1 MSTRKLVLGLT
12 ACLLVGLS
20 GQKLLSQGTGRRS
33 GIGMGTSSGSGR
45 FNNMSHQ
52 ERMAHF
58 QKKFEEQ
65 QKWIEEQQTRAMQ
78 QNLGVN
84 EDEWK
89 IIEPRLRKV
98 QACRDEAFVGTD
110 SPFQSGLSSFS
121 GPGDFGGG
129 FQFQFGGMTTQGG
142 SFQSS
147 SLLDPD
153 HEITD
158 GEAILKELQMLV
170 KDPQTTSDEITRS
183 LNALRQARE
192 KGKRKWTHAQN
203 ELRQVLNL
211 RQQATLTMMGLLE

>member
-1 MSTRKLVLGLT
+1 
-12 ACLLVGLS
+12 
-20 GQKLLSQGTGRRS
+20 
-33 GIGMGTSSGSGR
+33 MGTSSGTER

-65 QKWIEEQQTRAMQ
+65 RKWIEEQQTRAMQ

-89 IIEPRLRKV
+89 IIEPKLKKV
-98 QACRDEAFVGTD
+98 QSCRDEAFVGTD
-110 SPFQSGLSSFS
+110 SPFQSGLSNFS
-121 GPGDFGGG
+121 GPGGFTGG
-129 FQFQFGGMTTQGG
+129 FQFQFSGTTQGG
-142 SFQSS
+142 GFQSS
-147 SLLDPD
+147 SSLDPD

-170 KDPQTTSDEITRS
+170 QDPQTTSDEITRS

-192 KGKRKWTHAQN
+192 KGKRKWARAQQ
-203 ELRQVLNL
+203 ELRKVLNL